1 MRFLVKCLFLIGLQL
16 TLNVSAED
24 ITTDSKP
31 MVEVAEEFADGIHES
46 LSDNIIYYSNML
58 DNFFVDERMDDEGSH
73 SRVVL
78 GYLTSTDD
86 LQYIHSEY
94 LLKVRLHLP
103 KTQNKLRLVVE
114 SSIDFDQEVDEF
126 NIADDLKD
134 AGKNAEYSTA
144 LQFIFSESELWQVS
158 SSAGML
164 FSTPLNPF
172 LRIRLRRLFLLGEW
186 ESRLT
191 QTFFWFNEEGMG
203 ETTSLDFER
212 KMNNAFFFRTSSKAT
227 IVEEDPTVVSA
238 NQNFSLFQQLSS
250 KTGLVYSIGADG
262 VLNSPSH
269 VSRYYINTR
278 FRHNFY
284 KKWAFYEVV
293 PAVEFNR
300 EMQFEASP
308 VLLLRLDIVIG
319 KV

>member
-1 MRFLVKCLFLIGLQL
+1 MFVRFLVKCLFLIGMQL

-24 ITTDSKP
+24 IETDSKP
-31 MVEVAEEFADGIHES
+31 MEEVAEEIADDLHES
-46 LSDNIIYYSNML
+46 LSDNIIYFSNLL

-73 SRVVL
+73 SRVIL

-86 LQYIHSEY
+86 LQTIHSQY

-114 SSIDFDQEVDEF
+114 SSVDFDQDTDEV
-126 NIADDLKD
+126 NITDDSKD
-134 AGKNAEYSTA
+134 AEYSTA
-144 LQFIFSESELWQVS
+144 LQFVFTESKLWQFS

-172 LRIRLRRLFLLGEW
+172 LRMRLRRLFLLGEW
-186 ESRLT
+186 ESRIT
-191 QTFFWFNEEGMG
+191 QTFFWFNAEGIG

-212 KMNNAFFFRTSSKAT
+212 KINDAFFFRVSSKAT
-227 IVEEDPTVVSA
+227 IVEEEPTEVSG
-238 NQNFSLFQQLSS
+238 NQNFSLFQRLSS
-250 KTGLVYSIGADG
+250 KKGLVYSIGADG
-262 VLNSPSH
+262 LLNPPPH
-269 VSRYYINTR
+269 VSRYYTNVR

-293 PAVEFNR
+293 PGVEFYR
-300 EMQFEASP
+300 EDHFNESP
-308 VLLLRLDIVIG
+308 FLLLKLDIVIG